1 MSQFATKVTKG
12 NISSYVEAMP
22 QMHASDNIP
31 EKGVTCPQCDTTF
44 VADKVRECLFCGYKE
59 GREIDQ
65 EKALRYKM
73 KCS

>member
-1 MSQFATKVTKG
+1 MSQFATKVAKG
-12 NISSYVEAMP
+12 NISSYVEALP

-31 EKGVTCPQCDTTF
+31 ERWATCPQCDTTF
-44 VADKVRECLFCGYKE
+44 VADNVRECLFCGYKE
-59 GREIDQ
+59 GREIDP